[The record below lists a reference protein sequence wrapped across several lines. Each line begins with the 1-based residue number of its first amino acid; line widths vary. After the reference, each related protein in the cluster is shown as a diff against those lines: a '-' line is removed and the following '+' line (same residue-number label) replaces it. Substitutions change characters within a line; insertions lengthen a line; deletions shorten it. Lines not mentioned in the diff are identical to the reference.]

1 MVKTLYGEDMKENDY
16 LVRKFKDETAAI
28 YSIENDNEIS
38 GIHRYVIST
47 RDTRNMMN
55 FPEIINC
62 DFTALMRNGITN
74 ALKSLNHLEKLS
86 MINSRNVNVYHILR
100 GGLNF
105 QLRDVLRKAFG
116 YKWHSSSYIYSQRV
130 KEGVGFV
137 ISEDTYRKFEVP
149 DEATVYSADI
159 VASGASLDNSLVY
172 LEKYMETKK
181 LKLKNFVFI
190 TIGGKR
196 AEDVL
201 NRWDKRF
208 KEAHPG
214 YEKTILIYLE
224 GRFALGD
231 SDTPLKNVLPDT
243 DLLRN
248 YKFGALL
255 SPEFEH
261 SQFEKMIIALEGC
274 VIYDGGK
281 KAFEPV
287 NHIIDV
293 LEFWEKQKSY
303 AVAEKVSLWDEY
315 NARFPLDMYVE
326 GSKESVKA
334 SFEQLK
340 SRKEQYWKGVTDEE
354 YQRLFNRFSWLWSE
368 ERIASSMEPG
378 SLSGVCG
385 KKILYL
391 NSLFR
396 AAE

>member
-1 MVKTLYGEDMKENDY
+1 MKKDDY

-28 YSIENDNEIS
+28 YSIENDDKKSTIN
-38 GIHRYVIST
+38 RYVVST

-86 MINSRNVNVYHILR
+86 VINSRNVNVYHILR

-116 YKWHSSSYIYSQRV
+116 YKWHSSSYISSQRV
-130 KEGVGFV
+130 KEGVEFV

-149 DEATVYSADI
+149 DNATVYSADI
-159 VASGASLDNSLVY
+159 VASGVSLDNSLVY
-172 LEKYMETKK
+172 LQKYMETKD

-196 AEDVL
+196 AEEVL
-201 NRWDKRF
+201 EKWDRKFR
-208 KEAHPG
+208 EAHPE
-214 YEKTILIYLE
+214 YEKTIMIYLE
-224 GRFALGD
+224 GRFALG
-231 SDTPLKNVLPDT
+231 SRSTPLANVLPDT

-274 VIYDGGK
+274 AIYDGGK
-281 KAFEPV
+281 KAFEPI

-293 LEFWEKQKSY
+293 LEFWEKQEKY
-303 AVAEKVSLWDEY
+303 AEEQDVSLWDEY
-315 NARFPLDMYVE
+315 NARFPLDMYIDIDGDE
-326 GSKESVKA
+326 ISTSYMKLKKSKEK
-334 SFEQLK
+334 
-340 SRKEQYWKGVTDEE
+340 YWKGVSDDE
-354 YQRLFNRFSWLWSE
+354 YQRLYNRFSWLWTK
-368 ERIASSMEPG
+368 ERIKSSMQKG
-378 SLSGVCG
+378 SLKGVCE

-391 NSLFR
+391 NSLFK
-396 AAE
+396 ASE

>member
-1 MVKTLYGEDMKENDY
+1 MKNNDY

-28 YSIENDNEIS
+28 YSIEREGKPA
-38 GIHRYVIST
+38 GIRRYVIST

-62 DFTALMRNGITN
+62 DFTTLMRNGITN

-86 MINSRNVNVYHILR
+86 VINSRSVNVYHILR

-116 YKWHSSSYIYSQRV
+116 YKWHSSSYISSQRV

-149 DEATVYSADI
+149 DNATVYSADI

-196 AEDVL
+196 AEEVL
-201 NRWDKRF
+201 SKWDKRF
-208 KEAHPG
+208 REVHPG

-224 GRFALGD
+224 GRFALG
-231 SDTPLKNVLPDT
+231 SPSTPIKNVLPDT

-248 YKFGALL
+248 YKLGALL

-274 VIYDGGK
+274 AIYDGGK

-287 NHIIDV
+287 NHIVDV
-293 LEFWEKQKSY
+293 LEFWEKQEKY
-303 AVAEKVSLWDEY
+303 AREDNVSLWDEY
-315 NARFPLDMYVE
+315 NARFPLDMYMGVSSYRE
-326 GSKESVKA
+326 LKEN
-334 SFEQLK
+334 
-340 SRKEQYWKGVTDEE
+340 KEKYWKGVGDDE
-354 YQRLFNRFSWLWSE
+354 YRRLYNRFSWLWSD
-368 ERIASSMEPG
+368 ERIESSKKPG
-378 SLSGVCG
+378 SLKGVCE

-391 NSLFR
+391 NSLFK
-396 AAE
+396 ASE